1 MKKIYTLIIALATIG
16 CLHAQLLIY
25 QNLDQAGT
33 SATCVQGTIYKGAA
47 IPGGL
52 DNAIKS
58 ITLSQG
64 YMATLAAN
72 ENGTGESF
80 CYVAAVSN
88 ITVNLAYV
96 LQDRVS
102 FIRVLPIQ
110 NTKKKGACTQ
120 NDILPDSLKTSWF
133 YDWGTND
140 TSGVNRE
147 YALMAWGTSWIT
159 EAKIDGYISKPRATS
174 LLTFNEP
181 DNTGQSNI
189 LVANAVPLYK
199 KLLRAGYRM
208 GSPAPTEGEWDNWL
222 LDFVNLTKVDTT
234 RVDYIAVHWYDWGNW
249 LSTNNTTPNVN
260 DVLNR
265 LKSYINNVY
274 NLYKKPIWLTEFNCN
289 VNRTAQTHRDFMAI
303 ALPYL
308 DSDPRIERYSYFFE
322 DHIPELVG
330 GVLSDIGKQYANH
343 VSVAAITQNIVDTRS
358 ASPELVS
365 WNTSAITGGGQS
377 IANFMPTYV
386 APDLTVVSGLQRGS
400 GTSFSP
406 TSISNGFWGNNGFAR
421 LTAQHGIDSNK
432 VLTFSLQ
439 SANGKNV
446 SYTKIDSF
454 KIRIAGNGPIKY
466 QIDYQIN
473 GGAFAPIVTMSG
485 PPRTTGNYK
494 LDPVNLSGIAALQN
508 VPPTS
513 VVTFRITPFDCTGDG
528 VFYFGAG
535 TTDAVADFSL
545 TGRLTANSSLPV
557 TLSSFNSQQ
566 ADKKIKLTWQTQYE
580 SNFSHFILER
590 SADMRNYQAIAKL
603 NGAGN
608 INGSRYTYDDS
619 PPAANTPRFFY
630 RLKMVDVDGKF
641 AYSKVLVEYFGGNHT
656 LTVYPT
662 ITNGNQLNVFF
673 DKVVDRASLYIV
685 ASDGKRVR
693 QISLAQ
699 GSGYEQVDIS
709 NVAAGRYV
717 LVFQNTAGTQTTTFI
732 KQ

>member
-1 MKKIYTLIIALATIG
+1 MKKLYIFLVMMVTAG
-16 CLHAQLLIY
+16 CLNAQLVIY
-25 QNLDQAGT
+25 QGLDQTGAN
-33 SATCVQGTIYKGAA
+33 ATCVTNTVYKGVG

-52 DNAIKS
+52 NDGIKS

-80 CYVAAVSN
+80 CYVAAVSD
-88 ITVNLAYV
+88 ITVNLAYA

-102 FIRVLPIQ
+102 FIRVLPVQ

-140 TSGVNRE
+140 TSAVNRE
-147 YALMAWGTSWIT
+147 YALMAWGTGWVT
-159 EAKIDGYISKPRATS
+159 EAKIDGYISKPRVTS

-181 DNTGQSNI
+181 DNTGQANI
-189 LVANAVPLYK
+189 IVANALPLYK

-222 LDFVNLTKVDTT
+222 LDFMKLTEQDTT
-234 RVDYIAVHWYDWGNW
+234 RVDYIAIHWYDWGNW
-249 LSTNNTTPNVN
+249 LSAGNASPNVN

-265 LKSYINNVY
+265 LKNYINNVY

-289 VNRTAQTHRDFMAI
+289 VNRTAQTHKDFMAI

-330 GVLSDIGKQYANH
+330 GALSDIGKLYANH
-343 VSVAAITQNIVDTRS
+343 ASVPAITQNIVDTRS
-358 ASPELVS
+358 ASPGLVS
-365 WNTSAITGGGQS
+365 WNTAAISGGGQS
-377 IANFMPTYV
+377 VAEFMPTFT
-386 APDLTVVSGLQRGS
+386 APNLTVVSGLQRGT

-406 TSISNGFWGNNGFAR
+406 TSVSNGFWGNNGFAR

-432 VLTFSLQ
+432 ILTFRLQ

-446 SYTKIDSF
+446 SYTSIDSF

-466 QIDYQIN
+466 QVDYQIN
-473 GGAFAPIVTMSG
+473 SGAFIPVAIMSG
-485 PPRTTGNYK
+485 PPRTTGNYR
-494 LDPVNLSGIAALQN
+494 LSPVDLSGIAALQN

-513 VVTFRITPFDCTGDG
+513 VVTFRITPYDCTGDG

-535 TTDAVADFSL
+535 TTDAAADFSL
-545 TGRLTANSSLPV
+545 TGRLTDNVSLPV
-557 TLSSFNSQQ
+557 TLSSFQSQQ
-566 ADKKIKLTWQTQYE
+566 INNKVKLSWQTQSE
-580 SNFSHFILER
+580 SNFSHFLLER
-590 SADMRNYQAIAKL
+590 STDMHTYQVIAKV
-603 NGAGN
+603 NASGIA
-608 INGSRYTYDDS
+608 NGSRYLYDDAPAVYS
-619 PPAANTPRFFY
+619 PKYFY

-641 AYSKVLVEYFGGNHT
+641 EYSKVLVEYFAGKNK
-656 LTVYPT
+656 LTVYPA
-662 ITNGNQLNVFF
+662 ITAGNQLNVLF
-673 DKVVDRASLYIV
+673 DKVVGRASLSIT
-685 ASDGKRVR
+685 ASDGKRVK
-693 QISLAQ
+693 QINLVE
-699 GSGYEQVDIS
+699 GSGYEYVDIS
-709 NVAAGRYV
+709 NLAAGMYI
-717 LVFQNTAGTQTTTFI
+717 LLLQDANGIQTSKFI

>member
-1 MKKIYTLIIALATIG
+1 MKKLYILFVMMATVG
-16 CLHAQLLIY
+16 CLHAQLVIY
-25 QNLDQAGT
+25 QGLNQTGT
-33 SATCVQGTIYKGAA
+33 SATCVTNTVYKGTS

-52 DNAIKS
+52 NDGIKS

-88 ITVNLAYV
+88 ITVNLAYA

-120 NDILPDSLKTSWF
+120 IDVLPDSLKASWF

-140 TSGVNRE
+140 TSAINRE

-159 EAKIDGYISKPRATS
+159 EAKIDGYISKPRVTS

-181 DNTGQSNI
+181 DNTGQANI
-189 LVANAVPLYK
+189 IVANAIPLYK
-199 KLLRAGYRM
+199 KVLRTGYRM

-222 LDFVNLTKVDTT
+222 LDFMKLAEQDTT

-249 LSTNNTTPNVN
+249 LSAGNASPNVN

-289 VNRTAQTHRDFMAI
+289 VNRTAQTHKDFMAI

-330 GVLSDIGKQYANH
+330 GALSDIGKLYANH
-343 VSVAAITQNIVDTRS
+343 ASVPAISQNIVDTRS

-365 WNTSAITGGGQS
+365 WNTAAIAGGGQS
-377 IANFMPTYV
+377 VANFMPTFT
-386 APDLTVVSGLQRGS
+386 APNLTVVNGLQRGA

-406 TSISNGFWGNNGFAR
+406 TSVSNGFWGNNGFAR
-421 LTAQHGIDSNK
+421 LTAQNGIDSNK
-432 VLTFSLQ
+432 ILTFRLQ

-446 SYTKIDSF
+446 SYTSIDSF

-466 QIDYQIN
+466 QVDYQVN
-473 GGAFAPIVTMSG
+473 SGAFMPAALISG

-494 LDPVNLSGIAALQN
+494 LNPVDLSGIAALQN

-513 VVTFRITPFDCTGDG
+513 VVTFRITPYDCTGDG

-535 TTDAVADFSL
+535 TADAAADLSL
-545 TGRLTANSSLPV
+545 TGRLTDNVSLPV
-557 TLSSFNSQQ
+557 TLVSFQSQQ
-566 ADKKIKLTWQTQYE
+566 INKQVKLSWQTQSE
-580 SNFSHFILER
+580 TNFSHFLLER
-590 SADMRNYQAIAKL
+590 STDLRNFQVVATIR
-603 NGAGN
+603 GAGN
-608 INGSRYTYDDS
+608 AGGSTYLYEDA
-619 PPAANTPRFFY
+619 PNTNNPEYFY
-630 RLKMVDVDGKF
+630 RLRMVDLDGKF
-641 AYSKVLVEYFGGNHT
+641 QYSKVLAEYFGGKNK
-656 LTVYPT
+656 LSVYPG
-662 ITNGNQLNVFF
+662 IVSGNQLTALY
-673 DKVVDRASLYIV
+673 DKVAGKVEMSIL
-685 ASDGKRVR
+685 SGDGKKVKH
-693 QISLAQ
+693 ISLKE
-699 GSGYEQVDIS
+699 GTGYERIDLT
-709 NVAAGRYV
+709 NLAAGMYILILRDA
-717 LVFQNTAGTQTTTFI
+717 NGIQTSKFI